1 MKRIALVENFG
12 SDFYISRLRFALFLK
27 ENNFDV
33 TAIIP
38 NDGYVDK
45 IRDKGIKV
53 ISFQSNIRGL
63 SLSNKVKFALDLKKI
78 FSENN
83 FDLIHFYRLQPNI
96 IGTFM
101 AGIFTKAK
109 IVNHVTG
116 LGIAFSSSSFKNIL
130 LQTLT
135 KCFYKFN
142 YVLFNPYTIY
152 QNKYDSRDLGIEKRT
167 ICIEGSSVNED
178 RYNLEHA
185 STNKKY
191 ISSLVEE
198 LDLDKT
204 AKTFLFVSRLIKE
217 KGILELTE
225 SIININLNNTKVN
238 LIIAGWS
245 DLQNPS
251 AIKTSYFKTL
261 SEKYNF
267 IKFLGKRSDVN
278 DLIALSDVSILP
290 TYLREGTPRFLLE
303 SMAMGKPIITTEMPG
318 CDHLISN
325 SKNGIMVKQ
334 KSVKEIEDSIIE
346 ILGKDIISMGQ
357 ESYNFY
363 KKKFSEKVVYSS
375 IEKLYRSIL

>member
-1 MKRIALVENFG
+1 M
-12 SDFYISRLRFALFLK
+12 
-27 ENNFDV
+27 
-33 TAIIP
+33 
-38 NDGYVDK
+38 
-45 IRDKGIKV
+45 
-53 ISFQSNIRGL
+53 
-63 SLSNKVKFALDLKKI
+63 
-78 FSENN
+78 
-83 FDLIHFYRLQPNI
+83 
-96 IGTFM
+96 
-101 AGIFTKAK
+101 
-109 IVNHVTG
+109 
-116 LGIAFSSSSFKNIL
+116 
-130 LQTLT
+130 
-135 KCFYKFN
+135 
-142 YVLFNPYTIY
+142 LFNPYTIY
-152 QNKYDSRDLGIEKRT
+152 QNKYDSRDLGIEKRS

-178 RYNLEHA
+178 KYNLEHA
-185 STNKKY
+185 SINQKY

-198 LDLDKT
+198 LDIDKT

-217 KGILELTE
+217 KGILELVE

-245 DLQNPS
+245 DAQNPS

-318 CDHLISN
+318 CDHLISK

-334 KSVKEIEDSIIE
+334 KSVKEIEDSIIK

>member
-1 MKRIALVENFG
+1 M
-12 SDFYISRLRFALFLK
+12 
-27 ENNFDV
+27 
-33 TAIIP
+33 
-38 NDGYVDK
+38 
-45 IRDKGIKV
+45 
-53 ISFQSNIRGL
+53 
-63 SLSNKVKFALDLKKI
+63 
-78 FSENN
+78 
-83 FDLIHFYRLQPNI
+83 
-96 IGTFM
+96 
-101 AGIFTKAK
+101 
-109 IVNHVTG
+109 
-116 LGIAFSSSSFKNIL
+116 
-130 LQTLT
+130 
-135 KCFYKFN
+135 
-142 YVLFNPYTIY
+142 LFNPYTIY

-278 DLIALSDVSILP
+278 DLIALKEKPTTTFNINLGVYLLNSSMLP
-290 TYLREGTPRFLLE
+290 LLPINEYYDMPNLFIKAKEESLKVKVFSVNEDWIDIGKPVDYLR
-303 SMAMGKPIITTEMPG
+303 I
-318 CDHLISN
+318 
-325 SKNGIMVKQ
+325 KN
-334 KSVKEIEDSIIE
+334 D
-346 ILGKDIISMGQ
+346 
-357 ESYNFY
+357 
-363 KKKFSEKVVYSS
+363 
-375 IEKLYRSIL
+375 